1 MKHLQDLNLKISQNK
16 DKLDSWI
23 SNQIGKVFIP
33 LYTSV
38 DIRISDHK
46 VVPVDTNVFPAGFNN
61 LSEIFKKQAS
71 SLFKGYF
78 HREYPNTNN
87 ILIIPEL
94 HTRNTFYW
102 ENISVL
108 KSILENVGY
117 RVEVGIISDDN
128 LPDEMEFE
136 AALGKS
142 VKAYIATKQDS
153 KVVTSNYIPDLLLIN
168 NDFSEKC
175 PKTLRDILQPV
186 EPPVEIGWHTRKKS
200 VHFEFYNKLAG
211 EVAEILGIDPWVIS
225 IDTIVDEG
233 VDFDS
238 REDRVKVAQ
247 VVDSMISKL
256 KTEYEARGIKEDPYL
271 FIKSNS
277 GTYGMAVVNVS
288 SGNDVIGFNSEKRK
302 RMRVSKG
309 GNPVRDV
316 VIQEGV
322 PTSLKFGLDI
332 TAEPVFYLVDTKVAG
347 GFLRLN
353 KSKNEF
359 ENLNTRGMEF
369 AHIDPCDETAR
380 SKDVEI
386 LCSPALEL
394 ISRIATIAAGY
405 EIEKILDEGGCKEE
419 VS

>member
-142 VKAYIATKQDS
+142 VKAYRATKQDS

-238 REDRVKVAQ
+238 REDREKVAQ

>member
-1 MKHLQDLNLKISQNK
+1 M
-16 DKLDSWI
+16 
-23 SNQIGKVFIP
+23 
-33 LYTSV
+33 Y
-38 DIRISDHK
+38 R
-46 VVPVDTNVFPAGFNN
+46 PV
-61 LSEIFKKQAS
+61 
-71 SLFKGYF
+71 
-78 HREYPNTNN
+78 
-87 ILIIPEL
+87 
-94 HTRNTFYW
+94 
-102 ENISVL
+102 
-108 KSILENVGY
+108 
-117 RVEVGIISDDN
+117 
-128 LPDEMEFE
+128 LP
-136 AALGKS
+136 
-142 VKAYIATKQDS
+142 
-153 KVVTSNYIPDLLLIN
+153 
-168 NDFSEKC
+168 C
-175 PKTLRDILQPV
+175 
-186 EPPVEIGWHTRKKS
+186 
-200 VHFEFYNKLAG
+200 
-211 EVAEILGIDPWVIS
+211 VIS

-238 REDRVKVAQ
+238 REDRGKVAQ